1 VTIVVVTVVVATAML
16 VVVVLR
22 VVMIVIIPTAVP
34 KLEDLRDLHAS
45 SIVFRWEPVPSP
57 TPRPTRRSIS
67 LFEVS
72 TPLDVRVILDD
83 GLVDQVAPT
92 GLLVC

>member
-1 VTIVVVTVVVATAML
+1 VPTGTATGSPATVTAAWPGE
-16 VVVVLR
+16 
-22 VVMIVIIPTAVP
+22 VMEI
-34 KLEDLRDLHAS
+34 D
-45 SIVFRWEPVPSP
+45 
-57 TPRPTRRSIS
+57 
-67 LFEVS
+67 S